1 MDWATGIAFVPRHA
15 LAVGAYGL
23 CLVAVAPMLAQRQ
36 WFLPPALLAMATL
49 GTMVYVRYG
58 VLVLT
63 APCRTCGQRA
73 YVGAVRCL
81 RCGSVRPVV
90 ARPVV
95 QAIVVVG
102 LFVVLGVVA
111 GTGRTLTLSLAAPG
125 TPVGTF
131 LRAGDPTTRSAVTLA
146 SLVASVPIPVLVGT
160 AIRLH
165 ARSSG
170 TKWVV
175 AR

>member
-23 CLVAVAPMLAQRQ
+23 CLVAVVPMLSQRQ
-36 WFLPPALLAMATL
+36 WLLPSALAAMATL
-49 GTMVYVRYG
+49 GTLVYVRYG

-63 APCRTCGQRA
+63 APCRTCGQRG
-73 YVGAVRCL
+73 YVGAVRC
-81 RCGSVRPVV
+81 RRRDSVRPVV
-90 ARPVV
+90 ARSLL
-95 QAIVVVG
+95 QAVVVVA
-102 LFVVLGVVA
+102 LFVALGVVA
-111 GTGRTLTLSLAAPG
+111 GTGRTLTLALAAPS

-131 LRAGDPTTRSAVTLA
+131 LRAGDPTTRSAITLA
-146 SLVASVPIPVLVGT
+146 ALVASVPIPVLLGT

-170 TKWVV
+170 TKWAV